1 MFQLKLQSLAFLAQQ
16 LINASYTPLAN
27 SDKNL
32 PFMITELYRI
42 KESLKTLSPL
52 FKYQVQLITAF
63 VCQADMSNSLI
74 LRADSLGDQFTL
86 PQFGQCH

>member
-16 LINASYTPLAN
+16 LINASYTPPAN

-32 PFMITELYRI
+32 PFMITELYGV
-42 KESLKTLSPL
+42 KEGLKTLSPL
-52 FKYQVQLITAF
+52 FKYLVQFISAF
-63 VCQADMSNSLI
+63 VCQVDMRNSLI
-74 LRADSLGDQFTL
+74 LRADGLGDQFTL